1 VNSQPHLDE
10 IADLLCSGPAF
21 EGMPK
26 SIALRIAEKMLLRKF
41 KQGEHLTLEGSSNE
55 GLLML
60 VITGM
65 AEISSRNSKDGGHLV
80 HRIARPGHIIGEV
93 GFIDGMPHSASC
105 LAVDDTYAAILE
117 RSVFLQMFD
126 QDARSA
132 GQLMAGLLR
141 LLAKRIRHANAY
153 MLAQDEQILQLQTQM
168 LRMRSVPAPL

>member
-1 VNSQPHLDE
+1 MNSQPQLDE
-10 IADLLCSGPAF
+10 IAELLRSGAAF

-26 SIALRIAEKMLLRKF
+26 HIALRIAEKMLLRKF
-41 KQGEHLTLEGSSNE
+41 TQGQCLTQEGLSNE

-60 VITGM
+60 VITGR

-80 HRIARPGHIIGEV
+80 HRVAQPGHIIGEV
-93 GFIDGMPHSASC
+93 GFIDGMPHSATC
-105 LAVDDTYAAILE
+105 LAVDDTYVAILE
-117 RSVFLQMFD
+117 RSAFLQIFE

-153 MLAQDEQILQLQTQM
+153 MLAQDEQLLQLQTQM
-168 LRMRSVPAPL
+168 LRMRSIPAPL